1 MDNKL
6 DDIEILYFAICN
18 QIGLYNSFLED
29 NKNNLSKE
37 DIEFSEYIIARSIE
51 IRDNMERNLIL
62 SIIDQSKELKS
73 LELELSKTNNLG
85 KRNSLIK
92 SKVFKLKKLKHT
104 MSTIDRIVNGN
115 IITIRYSLDEQVF
128 QRKFVNISK
137 RDVILLL
144 KLTNSNHKIKI
155 LEIKE
160 EFTKESL
167 IKL

>member
-1 MDNKL
+1 M
-6 DDIEILYFAICN
+6 
-18 QIGLYNSFLED
+18 SV
-29 NKNNLSKE
+29 
-37 DIEFSEYIIARSIE
+37 
-51 IRDNMERNLIL
+51 RNLIL
-62 SIIDQSKELKS
+62 SIIDQSKELNS

-92 SKVFKLKKLKHT
+92 SRVFKLKKLKHT

>member
-1 MDNKL
+1 MDRGK
-6 DDIEILYFAICN
+6 YVM
-18 QIGLYNSFLED
+18 SV
-29 NKNNLSKE
+29 
-37 DIEFSEYIIARSIE
+37 
-51 IRDNMERNLIL
+51 RNLIL

-144 KLTNSNHKIKI
+144 KLTNSNYKIKI
-155 LEIKE
+155 IETKE

>member
-1 MDNKL
+1 MDRGK
-6 DDIEILYFAICN
+6 YVM
-18 QIGLYNSFLED
+18 SV
-29 NKNNLSKE
+29 
-37 DIEFSEYIIARSIE
+37 
-51 IRDNMERNLIL
+51 RNLIL
-62 SIIDQSKELKS
+62 SIIDQSKELNS

-104 MSTIDRIVNGN
+104 MNTIDKIVNGN

>member
-1 MDNKL
+1 MDRRK
-6 DDIEILYFAICN
+6 YVM
-18 QIGLYNSFLED
+18 SV
-29 NKNNLSKE
+29 
-37 DIEFSEYIIARSIE
+37 
-51 IRDNMERNLIL
+51 RNLIL

-160 EFTKESL
+160 DLTKESY

>member
-1 MDNKL
+1 MGRGK
-6 DDIEILYFAICN
+6 YVM
-18 QIGLYNSFLED
+18 SV
-29 NKNNLSKE
+29 
-37 DIEFSEYIIARSIE
+37 
-51 IRDNMERNLIL
+51 RNLIL

>member
-1 MDNKL
+1 MDRGK
-6 DDIEILYFAICN
+6 YVM
-18 QIGLYNSFLED
+18 SV
-29 NKNNLSKE
+29 
-37 DIEFSEYIIARSIE
+37 
-51 IRDNMERNLIL
+51 RNLIL

-92 SKVFKLKKLKHT
+92 SKVFKLKKLKHI

-144 KLTNSNHKIKI
+144 KLTNSNYKIKI

>member
-1 MDNKL
+1 MDRGK
-6 DDIEILYFAICN
+6 YVM
-18 QIGLYNSFLED
+18 SV
-29 NKNNLSKE
+29 
-37 DIEFSEYIIARSIE
+37 
-51 IRDNMERNLIL
+51 RNLIL
-62 SIIDQSKELKS
+62 SIIDHSKELNS

-104 MSTIDRIVNGN
+104 MSTIDKIVNGN

>member
-1 MDNKL
+1 MDRGK
-6 DDIEILYFAICN
+6 YVM
-18 QIGLYNSFLED
+18 SV
-29 NKNNLSKE
+29 S
-37 DIEFSEYIIARSIE
+37 
-51 IRDNMERNLIL
+51 NLIL

-144 KLTNSNHKIKI
+144 KLTNSNYKIKI

>member
-1 MDNKL
+1 MDRGK
-6 DDIEILYFAICN
+6 YVM
-18 QIGLYNSFLED
+18 SV
-29 NKNNLSKE
+29 
-37 DIEFSEYIIARSIE
+37 
-51 IRDNMERNLIL
+51 RNLIL

-92 SKVFKLKKLKHT
+92 SKVFKLNKLKHT

>member
-1 MDNKL
+1 M
-6 DDIEILYFAICN
+6 
-18 QIGLYNSFLED
+18 SV
-29 NKNNLSKE
+29 
-37 DIEFSEYIIARSIE
+37 
-51 IRDNMERNLIL
+51 RNLIL

-144 KLTNSNHKIKI
+144 KLTDSNHKIKI

>member
-1 MDNKL
+1 MDRRK
-6 DDIEILYFAICN
+6 YVM
-18 QIGLYNSFLED
+18 SV
-29 NKNNLSKE
+29 
-37 DIEFSEYIIARSIE
+37 
-51 IRDNMERNLIL
+51 RNLIL
-62 SIIDQSKELKS
+62 SIIDQSKELES

-104 MSTIDRIVNGN
+104 MNTIDRVINGN
-115 IITIRYSLDEQVF
+115 IITIRYSIDEQVF

-144 KLTNSNHKIKI
+144 RLTNSNHRIKI
-155 LEIKE
+155 LEIQE
-160 EFTKESL
+160 EFTEGSL

>member
-1 MDNKL
+1 MDRRK
-6 DDIEILYFAICN
+6 YVM
-18 QIGLYNSFLED
+18 SV
-29 NKNNLSKE
+29 
-37 DIEFSEYIIARSIE
+37 
-51 IRDNMERNLIL
+51 RNLIL
-62 SIIDQSKELKS
+62 SIIDQSKELES

-104 MSTIDRIVNGN
+104 MNTIDRVVNGN
-115 IITIRYSLDEQVF
+115 IITIRYSIDEQVF

-144 KLTNSNHKIKI
+144 RLTNSNHRIKI
-155 LEIKE
+155 LEIQE
-160 EFTKESL
+160 EFTEESL

>member
-1 MDNKL
+1 MDRGK
-6 DDIEILYFAICN
+6 YVM
-18 QIGLYNSFLED
+18 SV
-29 NKNNLSKE
+29 
-37 DIEFSEYIIARSIE
+37 
-51 IRDNMERNLIL
+51 RNLIL
-62 SIIDQSKELKS
+62 SIIDQSKGLKY

-104 MSTIDRIVNGN
+104 MSTIDKIVNGN

>member
-1 MDNKL
+1 M
-6 DDIEILYFAICN
+6 
-18 QIGLYNSFLED
+18 SV
-29 NKNNLSKE
+29 
-37 DIEFSEYIIARSIE
+37 
-51 IRDNMERNLIL
+51 RNLIL
-62 SIIDQSKELKS
+62 SIIDQSRELNS

-104 MSTIDRIVNGN
+104 MSTIDKIVNGN

>member
-1 MDNKL
+1 MDRGK
-6 DDIEILYFAICN
+6 YVM
-18 QIGLYNSFLED
+18 SV
-29 NKNNLSKE
+29 
-37 DIEFSEYIIARSIE
+37 
-51 IRDNMERNLIL
+51 RNLIL
-62 SIIDQSKELKS
+62 SIINQSKELKY

-104 MSTIDRIVNGN
+104 MSTIDKIVNGN

>member
-1 MDNKL
+1 MDRRK
-6 DDIEILYFAICN
+6 YVM
-18 QIGLYNSFLED
+18 SV
-29 NKNNLSKE
+29 
-37 DIEFSEYIIARSIE
+37 
-51 IRDNMERNLIL
+51 RNLIL

-144 KLTNSNHKIKI
+144 KLTNSNNKIKI

>member
-1 MDNKL
+1 MDRGK
-6 DDIEILYFAICN
+6 YVM
-18 QIGLYNSFLED
+18 SV
-29 NKNNLSKE
+29 
-37 DIEFSEYIIARSIE
+37 
-51 IRDNMERNLIL
+51 RNLIL

-104 MSTIDRIVNGN
+104 LSTIDRIVNGN

-144 KLTNSNHKIKI
+144 KLTNSNYKIKI